1 MRRRLLLSYLS
12 LTLFVLLAL
21 ELPLGLSFAN
31 AERRRVTGDV
41 QTDAFAL
48 ALRVDEVL
56 SAPEPTSNTSL
67 RHLVRT
73 FRRQTGLSAAITD
86 ANGVVV
92 SSVGGREPDVG
103 SSVATE
109 PEMAAALRGRDTTRE
124 RSLRGDDVLSVA
136 VPVLGA
142 SGPVGAVRVTS
153 TLAEVAESSSRNWLL
168 LGALGGI
175 VSLVVLLVS
184 VLLARSFTRPLAEL
198 DAGAARLGEGDLGAR
213 VPVPADPPEL
223 RGLALSFNA
232 TAERLETLV
241 RSQQTFVADASHQ
254 LRTPLAAL
262 SLRLENLEA
271 EEPDLRHEDLDGALA
286 EVRRLARLVDGLL
299 VLARAEQAPVVTS
312 NVSVRDVIDGRIDA
326 WTAVA
331 EERGVLLESD
341 VEDHEVR
348 SVPGRLEQVLDNLL
362 SNALDVAPSGTT
374 VSLDA
379 VGEGAQVR
387 IEVRDHGP
395 GMTAEQRARAFD
407 RFWRAGPRTHQ
418 NGAGN
423 GTGNGSGSGFGLGLA
438 IVHRLVRADG
448 GDVSLD
454 DVAGGGLAVVVRLPA
469 IRVSAPVPV

>member
-1 MRRRLLLSYLS
+1 M
-12 LTLFVLLAL
+12 
-21 ELPLGLSFAN
+21 
-31 AERRRVTGDV
+31 
-41 QTDAFAL
+41 
-48 ALRVDEVL
+48 
-56 SAPEPTSNTSL
+56 
-67 RHLVRT
+67 
-73 FRRQTGLSAAITD
+73 
-86 ANGVVV
+86 
-92 SSVGGREPDVG
+92 
-103 SSVATE
+103 
-109 PEMAAALRGRDTTRE
+109 
-124 RSLRGDDVLSVA
+124 
-136 VPVLGA
+136 
-142 SGPVGAVRVTS
+142 
-153 TLAEVAESSSRNWLL
+153 
-168 LGALGGI
+168 
-175 VSLVVLLVS
+175 
-184 VLLARSFTRPLAEL
+184 
-198 DAGAARLGEGDLGAR
+198 
-213 VPVPADPPEL
+213 
-223 RGLALSFNA
+223 
-232 TAERLETLV
+232 
-241 RSQQTFVADASHQ
+241 
-254 LRTPLAAL
+254 
-262 SLRLENLEA
+262 
-271 EEPDLRHEDLDGALA
+271 
-286 EVRRLARLVDGLL
+286 
-299 VLARAEQAPVVTS
+299 LARAEQAPVVTS